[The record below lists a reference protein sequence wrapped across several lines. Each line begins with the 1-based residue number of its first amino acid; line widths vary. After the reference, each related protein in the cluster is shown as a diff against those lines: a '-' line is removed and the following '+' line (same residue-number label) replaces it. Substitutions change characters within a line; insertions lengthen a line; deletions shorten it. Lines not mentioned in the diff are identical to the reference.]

1 MCEVMQKYEEIA
13 RQEGISQGISQ
24 GILKGLTDN
33 ARTLMSALGLSAN
46 AVLDLLKVEGD
57 QRAAVLAAIG

>member
-13 RQEGISQGISQ
+13 RQEGISQGIFKNL
-24 GILKGLTDN
+24 IDN